1 MKPRKIGLI
10 SAAVAALM
18 AAPMFAATV
27 QADDVCADAFADSP
41 AATYCTAGGFIERKF
56 GNKWTFCLF
65 SVSCS
70 VSFTHGAPVSGDTR
84 STYDLTADASGIGLE
99 PRHFSDFDVC
109 VSQSTEE
116 DDSVSFSGRVETFG
130 CEAGEF
136 TISQA
141 ANGAFNTNE

>member
-1 MKPRKIGLI
+1 
-10 SAAVAALM
+10 
-18 AAPMFAATV
+18 MFAVTV
-27 QADDVCADAFADSP
+27 HADDLCADAFADSP
-41 AATYCTAGGFIERKF
+41 AASYCTAGGFIERKV
-56 GNKWTFCLF
+56 GKKWTWCLF

-84 STYDLTADASGIGLE
+84 STYDLTAYAGGIGLE
-99 PRHFSDFDVC
+99 PMHLSDFDVC

-116 DDSVSFSGRVETFG
+116 DDSVSFSGRVETLG

-141 ANGAFNTNE
+141 VNGAFHTTE